1 MRLLS
6 AWLCVG
12 AVVSQGLVALS
23 ASALAPESATGPAAI
38 LARAWPFY
46 DFTSASVK
54 PWHLKASYQLYDA
67 EGRHPQEGV
76 FEYWWAS
83 PDLSRSTWTRIGLKH
98 TDWHMA
104 NGHLSYESEGSP
116 ISLFEYKLEAALIA
130 PLPRARDLDP
140 GASRLELKS
149 ENGDRTCLTILP
161 ADGTGAPAGG
171 ETLPQSSPPESTSLD
186 SGQREKGP
194 YPTYCFE
201 AEAPVLRSVYSF
213 ERVLTQFTKV
223 RQTQGR
229 FLAHG
234 VVISEGNH
242 KLLSATVDVVE
253 PISLTDPALE
263 PPPSAAK
270 TEVFVDRDVSLR
282 DVQLGQNETRGML
295 VKRVEPEYPPEA
307 RKAGIDGTV
316 VLEAMIGTD
325 GRIHDL
331 RVISAPAASLAASSF
346 AAVSQWEYR
355 PYLLKGRVVP
365 VQTTVTVTF
374 SLGH

>member
-1 MRLLS
+1 MRRYTVFWYDSQLRSCCLREKDIEARAEFATIDGRCPSSVRFSGRQGPSRRTTGIVDSPFGQALQGCRKVARPAVRSRVSLSSDMHLLS

-161 ADGTGAPAGG
+161 ADGTGAPAGEKRCRRAPLRKAPAWTAG
-171 ETLPQSSPPESTSLD
+171 NEKKGRIRPIALRLRGRYCGACIRSSECSPSSPRC
-186 SGQREKGP
+186 G
-194 YPTYCFE
+194 
-201 AEAPVLRSVYSF
+201 
-213 ERVLTQFTKV
+213 
-223 RQTQGR
+223 
-229 FLAHG
+229 
-234 VVISEGNH
+234 
-242 KLLSATVDVVE
+242 
-253 PISLTDPALE
+253 
-263 PPPSAAK
+263 
-270 TEVFVDRDVSLR
+270 
-282 DVQLGQNETRGML
+282 
-295 VKRVEPEYPPEA
+295 KR
-307 RKAGIDGTV
+307 KDGSWRT
-316 VLEAMIGTD
+316 G
-325 GRIHDL
+325 
-331 RVISAPAASLAASSF
+331 
-346 AAVSQWEYR
+346 W
-355 PYLLKGRVVP
+355 
-365 VQTTVTVTF
+365 
-374 SLGH
+374 

>member
-1 MRLLS
+1 M
-6 AWLCVG
+6 
-12 AVVSQGLVALS
+12 
-23 ASALAPESATGPAAI
+23 
-38 LARAWPFY
+38 
-46 DFTSASVK
+46 K
-54 PWHLKASYQLYDA
+54 PWHLKASYMLYDA
-67 EGRHPQEGV
+67 RGRHPQQGV
-76 FEYWWAS
+76 YEYWWAS
-83 PDLSRSTWTRIGLKH
+83 PDLSRSTWTRSGVNH
-98 TDWHMA
+98 TDWHMG

-130 PLPRARDLDP
+130 PLPRARDVDP
-140 GASRLELKS
+140 ATTRLELKS
-149 ENGDRTCLTILP
+149 ANGERTCLTILP
-161 ADGTGAPAGG
+161 AEGMGAPAGE
-171 ETLPQSSPPESTSLD
+171 ETPP
-186 SGQREKGP
+186 GRPKGHP
-194 YPTYCFE
+194 VQGPHPTYCFE
-201 AEAPVLRSVYSF
+201 SEGPVLRSVYSF
-213 ERVLTQFTKV
+213 ERVLTQFTRV

-234 VVISEGNH
+234 VVISEGDH

-263 PPPSAAK
+263 PPASAAK

-282 DVQLGQNETRGML
+282 DVQLDQNETRGML
-295 VKRVEPEYPPEA
+295 VKRVEPVYPPEA
-307 RKAGIDGTV
+307 RKAGIEGTV
-316 VLEAMIGTD
+316 VLDAMIGTD

-331 RVISAPAASLAASSF
+331 RVISAPSASLAASSF

>member
-1 MRLLS
+1 M
-6 AWLCVG
+6 
-12 AVVSQGLVALS
+12 
-23 ASALAPESATGPAAI
+23 
-38 LARAWPFY
+38 
-46 DFTSASVK
+46 
-54 PWHLKASYQLYDA
+54 LYDA
-67 EGRHPQEGV
+67 KGRHPQEGV
-76 FEYWWAS
+76 YEYWWAS
-83 PDLSRSTWTRIGLKH
+83 PDLSRSTWTRSGLNH
-98 TDWHMA
+98 TDWHMP
-104 NGHLSYESEGSP
+104 NGHLSYETEGSP
-116 ISLFEYKLEAALIA
+116 ISLFEYKLESALIA
-130 PLPRARDLDP
+130 PLPRARDIDP
-140 GASRLELKS
+140 RTSRLEFKGA
-149 ENGDRTCLTILP
+149 NGDRTCLTILP
-161 ADGTGAPAGG
+161 ADGTGAAAGG
-171 ETLPQSSPPESTSLD
+171 DARPGGPR
-186 SGQREKGP
+186 GHREQGP

-201 AEAPVLRSVYSF
+201 AEGPVLRSVYSF

-234 VVISEGNH
+234 VVISEGDH

-346 AAVSQWEYR
+346 AAVSQWAYR
-355 PYLLKGRVVP
+355 PYVLKGRVVP

-374 SLGH
+374 SLRH

>member
-12 AVVSQGLVALS
+12 AVVSQGMVALS
-23 ASALAPESATGPAAI
+23 AAALAPESATGPAAI

-54 PWHLKASYQLYDA
+54 PWHLKVSYTLYDA
-67 EGRHPQEGV
+67 AGRHPQEGV

-83 PDLSRSTWTRIGLKH
+83 PDLSRSTWTRTGLKH

-140 GASRLELKS
+140 GTSRLKLKY
-149 ENGDRTCLTILP
+149 EAGDRTCLTILP
-161 ADGTGAPAGG
+161 AHGTGAPG
-171 ETLPQSSPPESTSLD
+171 ETPGGPKKAPAE
-186 SGQREKGP
+186 GP

-201 AEAPVLRSVYSF
+201 AEGPVLRSVYSF

-229 FLAHG
+229 FLARG

-242 KLLSATVDVVE
+242 KLLSATVDLVE

-355 PYLLKGRVVP
+355 PYVLKGRVVP